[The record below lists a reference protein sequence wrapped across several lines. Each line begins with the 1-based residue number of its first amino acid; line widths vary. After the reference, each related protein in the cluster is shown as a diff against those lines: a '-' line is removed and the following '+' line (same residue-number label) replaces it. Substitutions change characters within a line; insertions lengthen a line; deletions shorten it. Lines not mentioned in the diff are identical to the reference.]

1 MIEILLFIWV
11 MFALYI
17 VIKYAVKHAII
28 EAMIVIKDD
37 RKDDDLSLKNETD
50 GL

>member
-1 MIEILLFIWV
+1 MIEILLYIWGV
-11 MFALYI
+11 VVLYI

-37 RKDDDLSLKNETD
+37 ELNQK
-50 GL
+50 

>member
-37 RKDDDLSLKNETD
+37 DLSRKNETG

>member
-1 MIEILLFIWV
+1 MIGILLFIWV
-11 MFALYI
+11 MFAFYI

-37 RKDDDLSLKNETD
+37 ELSQKIESGALEK
-50 GL
+50 